1 MASVWGNGREA
12 ALGAPVFE
20 GLLSR
25 KCEKK
30 GGIMTKRQIIKIIIS
45 VVVAA
50 LTALGAS
57 LGLSSCN
64 VTRVVTNE
72 SKYTTRGDT
81 AVMITTRTV
90 ETYDARKH
98 LNY

>member
-1 MASVWGNGREA
+1 MN
-12 ALGAPVFE
+12 P
-20 GLLSR
+20 
-25 KCEKK
+25 
-30 GGIMTKRQIIKIIIS
+30 KIIFHFARIFAS
-45 VVVAA
+45 RSYGVFILCLLFA
-50 LTALGAS
+50 LICILA
-57 LGLSSCN
+57 SCN

>member
-1 MASVWGNGREA
+1 
-12 ALGAPVFE
+12 
-20 GLLSR
+20 
-25 KCEKK
+25 
-30 GGIMTKRQIIKIIIS
+30 MTKRQIIKIIIS